1 MGIGAKYSLIKSVNV
16 YKSLQNLVFL
26 VVIVAVK
33 IIRKKHVMVSINL
46 GEYKEQFDVLS
57 IVVAYSVY
65 IF

>member
-1 MGIGAKYSLIKSVNV
+1 MGIGAKYSLTKSVNV
-16 YKSLQNLVFL
+16 YKSLQNVVFL
-26 VVIVAVK
+26 VVIAAVQ

-46 GEYKEQFDVLS
+46 GEYKEQFDVLV